1 MIHITNMKL
10 RIMENI
16 VPPKGL
22 LIILTPLVITLSS
35 EKKNDHS
42 RNLRQENGNK

>member
-1 MIHITNMKL
+1 MKL

-35 EKKNDHS
+35 EKKKKKIDHS
-42 RNLRQENGNK
+42 RNVRQENGNK